1 VGEDMAIVIS
11 GKKLSQQKR
20 DYMKEQ
26 VIELEKKYGKKPNL
40 AVILVG
46 DDPASASYVKGKG
59 LACEEI
65 GIGNITIRK
74 PATITE
80 DELLKIIDDLN
91 NDDEIDGILVQLPLP
106 KHINSSKVINGIKA
120 SKDVDGFHPENVAS
134 LYLKEDGIIPCTPK
148 GIVEVLDSKNIEIAG
163 KRVVVI
169 GRSNIVGQP
178 VAKLLL
184 DRNATVTIA
193 HSKTAD
199 LAAVTKEADILIA
212 AVGKPL
218 FVKENMVKEGA
229 VVIDVG
235 VNRNAETGKL
245 CGDVD
250 FVNVEPKA
258 SYITKVPGGIG
269 PMTITCL
276 LENTIECFIK
286 HRKD

>member
-1 VGEDMAIVIS
+1 MAIVIS
-11 GKKLSQQKR
+11 GKKLSQEKR
-20 DYMKEQ
+20 DYMKNE
-26 VIELEKKYGKKPNL
+26 VLELEKKYGRKPNL

-46 DDPASASYVKGKG
+46 DDPASASYVKGKEQ
-59 LACEEI
+59 ACIEI
-65 GIGNITIRK
+65 GIGNTTIRK
-74 PATITE
+74 PSSITE
-80 DELLKIIDDLN
+80 EELLTIIDELN
-91 NDDEIDGILVQLPLP
+91 NDDNVDGILVQLPLP
-106 KHINSSKVINGIKA
+106 RHIDSSKVINGIKA
-120 SKDVDGFHPENVAS
+120 SKDVDGFHPENVAV
-134 LYLKEDGIIPCTPK
+134 LYLKEEGIIPCTPK

-193 HSKTAD
+193 HSKTVD
-199 LAAVTKEADILIA
+199 LASVTKEADILIA

-218 FVKENMVKEGA
+218 FVKADMVKEGA

-235 VNRNAETGKL
+235 VNRNSDTGKL

-250 FVNVEPKA
+250 FEAVEPKA

-286 HRKD
+286 HRRG

>member
-1 VGEDMAIVIS
+1 MAIVIS
-11 GKKLSQQKR
+11 GKKLSQEKR
-20 DYMKEQ
+20 DYMKTQ
-26 VIELEKKYGKKPNL
+26 VIELEKKYNKRPNL

-46 DDPASASYVKGKG
+46 DDPASASYVKGKEQ
-59 LACEEI
+59 ACCEI
-65 GIGNITIRK
+65 GINNTTIRK
-74 PATITE
+74 PASISE

-91 NDDEIDGILVQLPLP
+91 NDDNVDGILVQLPLP
-106 KHINSSKVINGIKA
+106 KHIDSSKVINNIKPE
-120 SKDVDGFHPENVAS
+120 KDVDGFHPKNVAS
-134 LYLKEDGIIPCTPK
+134 LYLKQKGIIPCTPK
-148 GIVEVLDSKNIEIAG
+148 GIIEVLDSKGIEIEG

-178 VAKLLL
+178 VSKLLL

-193 HSKTAD
+193 HSKTKD
-199 LAAVTKEADILIA
+199 LASVTKEADILIA

-235 VNRNAETGKL
+235 VNRNEETGKL

-250 FVNVEPKA
+250 FINVEPKA

-276 LENTIECFIK
+276 LENTIECFIE

>member
-1 VGEDMAIVIS
+1 MAIVIS

-20 DYMKEQ
+20 DYMKNE
-26 VIELEKKYGKKPNL
+26 VLELEKKYGRKPNL

-46 DDPASASYVKGKG
+46 DDPASASYVKGKEQ
-59 LACEEI
+59 ACIEI
-65 GIGNITIRK
+65 GIGNTTIRK
-74 PATITE
+74 PKDITE
-80 DELLKIIDDLN
+80 EELLNIIDELN
-91 NDDEIDGILVQLPLP
+91 NDDNVDGILVQLPLP
-106 KHINSSKVINGIKA
+106 KHINSSKVINGIKP

-193 HSKTAD
+193 HSKTTD
-199 LAAVTKEADILIA
+199 LASVTKEADILIA

-218 FVKENMVKEGA
+218 FVKEDMVKEGA

-235 VNRNAETGKL
+235 VNRNTETGKL

-250 FVNVEPKA
+250 FDNVEPKA